1 MRTSGSVD
9 RFDHVVWT
17 IQGYCFKFLSVSS
30 VKKCE
35 IAAMKHVSNLTR
47 PRGHITFT
55 CRMFVYLWESSLHH
69 RSALLHYVQAAVNLS
84 SSEISRSP
92 ECA

>member
-1 MRTSGSVD
+1 
-9 RFDHVVWT
+9 
-17 IQGYCFKFLSVSS
+17 
-30 VKKCE
+30 
-35 IAAMKHVSNLTR
+35 MKHVSNLAR

-92 ECA
+92 ECAKILWGDVLQRMLRGTASCRNKPLPYVCSNTF